1 MVNNMRR
8 PTDPNYYMG
17 QLVGEI
23 ILIKYL
29 PTLETDMIQTNK
41 RVKVTDPEE
50 YKENCRLDEI
60 LVTKMSSK
68 DDEYSEAHANWLAHT
83 KMLAKKYLPEKLEC
97 RVTQIEITD
106 IDLFKQGLDEYLWDC
121 DVSWYVAKDDFLKSN
136 TNENGGINIWCTTI
150 ILTRTV

>member
-1 MVNNMRR
+1 MRR
-8 PTDPNYYMG
+8 PADPNYYMG

-29 PTLETDMIQTNK
+29 PTLETDMIETNK

-106 IDLFKQGLDEYLWDC
+106 IDSFKQGLDEYLWDC

>member
-1 MVNNMRR
+1 MRR

-29 PTLETDMIQTNK
+29 PTLETDMIETNK

-106 IDLFKQGLDEYLWDC
+106 IDSFKQGLDEYLWDC